1 MGRKAK
7 PSALRA
13 IDGNAGR
20 RPVNKNEFRP
30 VAEAPDCPRHLKGE
44 AKKEWTRVCAE
55 LAAYQMISAVD
66 RGALAMLCTQWGRYV
81 EAEDM
86 IAADAKARP
95 ESGGLSSLTANGNV
109 VHSMALVASN
119 RAIELYYKLCID
131 FGLTPSSRVNLAPAT
146 TQLSLFAPT
155 IVGAETAPA
164 GADPGAK
171 SLGDFNKR

>member
-1 MGRKAK
+1 
-7 PSALRA
+7 
-13 IDGNAGR
+13 
-20 RPVNKNEFRP
+20 
-30 VAEAPDCPRHLKGE
+30 
-44 AKKEWTRVCAE
+44 
-55 LAAYQMISAVD
+55 MISAVD

-171 SLGDFNKR
+171 SLGNFNKR